1 MEDKYKVLINY
12 LKVIIED
19 QTYITTSDIK
29 KILKA
34 LEEVE

>member
-1 MEDKYKVLINY
+1 MEDKYKVLVNY
-12 LKVIIED
+12 LKAIIED
-19 QTYITTSDIK
+19 QTYIATADIK

>member
-1 MEDKYKVLINY
+1 MEDKYKVLVNY
-12 LKVIIED
+12 LKAIIED
-19 QTYITTSDIK
+19 RTYIATADIK